1 MCEETHFSTSESSFK
16 LQGEASKNFSFKEMI
31 FAFLLLLLQVPGNS
45 DAKHH
50 LVETHEKDLANGSCP
65 TSACSTCPC
74 PLSTGQCP
82 ACPLSSMSIV
92 HHVFVIMLPCLVEEG
107 IVVHCST
114 HAVWF
119 VKRFWEDLKT
129 TLEAN
134 RCGNDFLFLSSNECD
149 SENCQCHPLD
159 NEYKLHFQ
167 HFEPSS
173 LTLCTSLSSY
183 SSTNISMTTVTSSIV
198 QLHILLPTWSQ
209 LTSTPSPTFH
219 VTPVPPPCRPPW
231 WPLILHWAPPASR

>member
-167 HFEPSS
+167 HFGLPPWPCAPPCHP
-173 LTLCTSLSSY
+173 TRPPTSLWQPLPPQWSNY
-183 SSTNISMTTVTSSIV
+183 IYCCQHSM
-198 QLHILLPTWSQ
+198 
-209 LTSTPSPTFH
+209 
-219 VTPVPPPCRPPW
+219 
-231 WPLILHWAPPASR
+231 